1 MSPGGLALR
10 LHAESSAKLRHL
22 PRTMLCLGQPLVELE
37 VMLSM
42 VVYSPELRFHELHNL
57 AILPLRG
64 SWAVLMARWEGP
76 MTVSALG
83 FLSTV
88 SPHWAIML
96 VDTGAACAAAGKPS
110 APHWVAVPLA
120 A

>member
-1 MSPGGLALR
+1 MA
-10 LHAESSAKLRHL
+10 A
-22 PRTMLCLGQPLVELE
+22 
-37 VMLSM
+37 
-42 VVYSPELRFHELHNL
+42 YSPELRFRELYNL
-57 AILPLRG
+57 AVLPLRG

-76 MTVSALG
+76 MTVSTLG

-96 VDTGAACAAAGKPS
+96 VDMGAAHATAGKPS

>member
-1 MSPGGLALR
+1 
-10 LHAESSAKLRHL
+10 
-22 PRTMLCLGQPLVELE
+22 
-37 VMLSM
+37 M
-42 VVYSPELRFHELHNL
+42 VAYSPELRFCELHNL

-96 VDTGAACAAAGKPS
+96 VDMGAAHAAAGKPS